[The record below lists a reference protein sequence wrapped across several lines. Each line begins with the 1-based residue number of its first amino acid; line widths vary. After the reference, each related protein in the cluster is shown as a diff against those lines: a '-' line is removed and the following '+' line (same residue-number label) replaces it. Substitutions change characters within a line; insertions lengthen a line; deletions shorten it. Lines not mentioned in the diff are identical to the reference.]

1 MLPSFLK
8 FIPQK
13 RILVYA
19 LIIGVLPILYALFAQ
34 YQNRQ
39 QFFELQNKLETVQ
52 ELANLKEKK
61 QAANLATRAHFLGAD
76 HFYIDKNIETIPLLQ
91 SEKDALE
98 KILSQQHL
106 VENEAAKKRLD
117 YLEHENRLHFSEGIV
132 ESYPYFHETTETLI
146 KPIEVNVDDLLNILS
161 KIEGVEF
168 AQYTPGPNRP
178 QMIITDFKI
187 DKKKTSDY
195 NEVFILNLKL
205 IKREFF

>member
-1 MLPSFLK
+1 MLPTFLK
-8 FIPQK
+8 SISQK
-13 RILVYA
+13 RILAYA
-19 LIIGVLPILYALFAQ
+19 LLIGILPLLYVLFAH

-39 QFFELQNKLETVQ
+39 HIFELRNKLEEVR

-61 QAANLATRAHFLGAD
+61 QATNLATRTHFLGAD
-76 HFYIDKNIETIPLLQ
+76 HFYIDKYVETIPLLET
-91 SEKDALE
+91 EKQALE
-98 KILSQQHL
+98 KILKQQHL

-117 YLEHENRLHFSEGIV
+117 YLVNENRIHFSEGIV
-132 ESYPYFHETTETLI
+132 ESYPYFHETTETLL
-146 KPIEVNVDDLLNILS
+146 KPVEINVDDLLNILS
-161 KIEGVEF
+161 KIEDVEF
-168 AQYTPGPNRP
+168 AEYGPGQNLP